1 MINFSRWYVAP
12 EHFLSCPYYE
22 PPSDIWSLGCIWIEM
37 VKGRPAFC
45 GGSDLEQLG
54 MLVRAIGMPSKE
66 VINELSVYPDGNKLI
81 FFAPAEDHQLMEQAE
96 DGDTQLEDDG
106 LPPYLCLNDMIQP
119 MSKSEQTL
127 LKQMLS
133 WSVKSRPN
141 AKTIIDTLS
150 VPTNRQQRFEHPI
163 PFDL

>member
-1 MINFSRWYVAP
+1 
-12 EHFLSCPYYE
+12 
-22 PPSDIWSLGCIWIEM
+22 
-37 VKGRPAFC
+37 
-45 GGSDLEQLG
+45 